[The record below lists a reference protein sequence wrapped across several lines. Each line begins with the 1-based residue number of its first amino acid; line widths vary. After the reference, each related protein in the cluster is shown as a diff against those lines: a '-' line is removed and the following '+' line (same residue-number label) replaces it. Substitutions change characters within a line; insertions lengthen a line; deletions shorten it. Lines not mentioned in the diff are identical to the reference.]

1 MQDRPT
7 ALELLRE
14 VERFLQQEVAPGEEG
29 ARRFRAAVAAN
40 ALRIVRRELEQA
52 DEHLLREW
60 EVLDRLLGAEP
71 LPPGRRAQE
80 EALRRRV
87 EEVCRRIRAGE
98 ADEDGPFRREL
109 LSFLWLLT
117 RHKLQVNDPG
127 WLERPRA

>member
-1 MQDRPT
+1 VQDRPT

-87 EEVCRRIRAGE
+87 EEVCRRIR
-98 ADEDGPFRREL
+98 EL